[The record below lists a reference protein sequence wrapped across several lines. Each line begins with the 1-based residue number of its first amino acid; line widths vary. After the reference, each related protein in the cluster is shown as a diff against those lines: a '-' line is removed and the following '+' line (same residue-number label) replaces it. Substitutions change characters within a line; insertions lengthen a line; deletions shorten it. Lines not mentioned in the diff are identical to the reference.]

1 MKLFAS
7 FFFALV
13 LCAAAFGQNSVR
25 VGSQAPE
32 FTATDTRGNNV
43 ALSQLRGK
51 VVVMTF
57 WATRCAICHEELP
70 KLDQVA
76 RGFDGKNV
84 VFLSLASESD
94 DAVGAYLRRMPMT
107 PTVLAN
113 TFGVMLQYADRD
125 SSGNINMGF
134 PAYFVINPQGT
145 VQYRANGWDK
155 TQAVSSTVSRL
166 LSSM

>member
-1 MKLFAS
+1 MKLFA
-7 FFFALV
+7 ALFLGLA
-13 LCAAAFGQNSVR
+13 LCAAALAQNSVR

-32 FTATDTRGNNV
+32 FTATDVNGNNV
-43 ALSQLRGK
+43 ALSSLRGK

-70 KLDQVA
+70 KLNQVA
-76 RGFDGKNV
+76 RSFDGKNV
-84 VFLSLASESD
+84 VFLSLASESS
-94 DAVGAYLRRMPMT
+94 DAVGAYLRRMPMA
-107 PTVLAN
+107 PTVLAD

-125 SSGNINMGF
+125 RGGNINMGF
-134 PAYFVINPQGT
+134 PAYYVISPQGT